1 MTRVFIT
8 GDTHGYVDRS
18 KLESENWPVQ
28 NSLTKNDYL
37 IIAGDTGIRWQN
49 SRSDGSLTE
58 RDQDMI
64 SWYSEKPYS
73 TLFIDGNHDNHYA
86 LNSYPVTDWHGGK
99 VHQLSNSVFHL
110 MRGQIYSIGGRSY
123 FTMGG
128 AVSTDKYRRIE
139 GESWWPEEIPSEFE
153 LEEAIT
159 NLKRVNMTVDYVITH
174 CCGTSL
180 LPCLLLF
187 HYDSDELTVFFDQ
200 LEFTYKLSFGHWF
213 FGHYHRDKTIDG
225 KYTCLYND
233 IEEIT

>member
-1 MTRVFIT
+1 MIYLT
-8 GDTHGYVDRS
+8 GDFHSSIDGYRIKKENFHYEGLS
-18 KLESENWPVQ
+18 KADYILNCGDFGFVWNGNEKDDKELNILNDLPVT
-28 NSLTKNDYL
+28 L
-37 IIAGDTGIRWQN
+37 
-49 SRSDGSLTE
+49 
-58 RDQDMI
+58 
-64 SWYSEKPYS
+64 
-73 TLFIDGNHDNHYA
+73 LFIDGNHDNHYA

-180 LPCLLLF
+180 LPCLLSF